1 MSILSVVL
9 ERSII
14 TSIGSENELESN
26 SHANFFGSIVF
37 HYRTVRVVTPGL
49 LDNVC
54 FEEHPAQRE
63 GICSFADIKQL
74 TILRFSFRI
83 VFILI
88 RNVATIAMKA
98 FQ

>member
-1 MSILSVVL
+1 MVQLSL
-9 ERSII
+9 
-14 TSIGSENELESN
+14 ENELESN
-26 SHANFFGSIVF
+26 SDANFFGSIVF
-37 HYRTVRVVTPGL
+37 DYRVVTPGL
-49 LDNVC
+49 VDNVC

-83 VFILI
+83 IFILI
-88 RNVATIAMKA
+88 RYVATIAMRA

>member
-1 MSILSVVL
+1 MVQLSL
-9 ERSII
+9 
-14 TSIGSENELESN
+14 ENELESN
-26 SHANFFGSIVF
+26 SDANFFGSIVF
-37 HYRTVRVVTPGL
+37 DYRTVRVVTSGL
-49 LDNVC
+49 VDNVC

-83 VFILI
+83 IFILT
-88 RNVATIAMKA
+88 RYVATIAMRA